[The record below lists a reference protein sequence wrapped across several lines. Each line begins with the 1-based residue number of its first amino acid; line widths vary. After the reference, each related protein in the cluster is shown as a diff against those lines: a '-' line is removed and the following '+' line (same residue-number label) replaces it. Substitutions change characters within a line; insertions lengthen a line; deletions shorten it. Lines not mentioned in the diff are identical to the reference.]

1 MPSLRQPASPAIAAV
16 VPTSLPASRPSAIPS
31 STPGVRHVKQ
41 QRSLQTQQA
50 LLAAGRDLLKTHDL
64 PALSVA
70 QVAAAAGVAVGSFY
84 SRFDDKNAWFAEL
97 ARQAALAA
105 VADLQHLLASSAMH
119 RAAPAR
125 KVLLLMQWLVQV
137 HRDHQGIF
145 RASVSDPARTQL
157 YWVPLT
163 RLCAQVDDLVYALL
177 ASDLQAGPG
186 SPRPA
191 KLHSPRRKPDRRA
204 MGFALQMVFGTL
216 VNAVLHDGGPV
227 RLQDPALAAALAR
240 NFLATVGFA
249 APTAPRFKAPAV

>member
-1 MPSLRQPASPAIAAV
+1 MGGWHHFHMPSLRQPAPAA
-16 VPTSLPASRPSAIPS
+16 PNSA
-31 STPGVRHVKQ
+31 PGVRHVKQ

-50 LLAAGRDLLKTHDL
+50 LLTAGRELLKTHDL
-64 PALSVA
+64 PALTVA

-105 VADLQHLLASSAMH
+105 VADLQHLLASTAMR

-125 KVLLLMQWLVQV
+125 KVALLMQWLVQV

-157 YWVPLT
+157 YWVPLS

-177 ASDLQAGPG
+177 APDLQAADLQSTSGSTAPPGP
-186 SPRPA
+186 
-191 KLHSPRRKPDRRA
+191 RKPQPKADRKHMA
-204 MGFALQMVFGTL
+204 FALQMVFGTL
-216 VNAVLHDGGPV
+216 VHAVLHDGGPV
-227 RLQDPALAAALAR
+227 RLQDPTLAAALAR
-240 NFLATVGFA
+240 NYLAAVGFVAAA
-249 APTAPRFKAPAV
+249 APTITAPAR

>member
-1 MPSLRQPASPAIAAV
+1 MHQRARPAAL
-16 VPTSLPASRPSAIPS
+16 PTSIPNSA
-31 STPGVRHVKQ
+31 PGVRHVKQ

-50 LLAAGRDLLKTHDL
+50 LLAAGRELLKTTHDL
-64 PALSVA
+64 PGLSVA

-97 ARQAALAA
+97 THQAALAA
-105 VADLQHLLASSAMH
+105 VADRQHLLGASAMH

-145 RASVSDPARTQL
+145 RASVSDPARTHL

-177 ASDLQAGPG
+177 APDLPAGPG
-186 SPRPA
+186 SARPA
-191 KLHSPRRKPDRRA
+191 NLHRPQRKPDRKP

-227 RLQDPALAAALAR
+227 RLQDPTLAAALAR
-240 NFLATVGFA
+240 NFLASAGFA
-249 APTAPRFKAPAV
+249 APAAPGVRAPAG